1 MQAFTKVIAFIN
13 ENILWGIP
21 LILAILGTGVYL
33 TVRMRAMQVK
43 KFPTVVNAT
52 LGETFKSVKKKGDKE
67 KGKDKKTVSA
77 FEAFSSAI
85 SGTVGTGNIVGVTGA
100 IISGGPGAVLWMW
113 ISAFFGMITKYAE
126 NVLGLFFRK
135 KDKDG
140 EMNGGPMY
148 YIENGLKLRWLALIF
163 AGCCAL
169 AAVGMGMVQS
179 NSISGTLQGAIAG
192 SDSQLAKIVAIVTG
206 IVIVLVT
213 ALIVIGGIKRIGKV
227 ASVVVPFM
235 AILFIIMALAVIAV
249 NVTAVP
255 KAFALIFKG
264 AFSFRAVSGGFFGYT
279 IMMAMRYGFA
289 RGVFSNEAGLGSS
302 CIAHSASENK
312 EPVKQGLW
320 GILEVFIDTFIIC
333 TLTALS
339 LLCVAIK
346 TGLYDFTN
354 VAGNGGLEKNFLA
367 QFAFSNTF
375 GTVGTVLFSIMLP
388 LFAFTTILAWSYYG
402 QQSVRYLFGKR
413 GKIAENC
420 FKILYVGL
428 LMVGA
433 LVASDFVWQLD
444 DMFNA
449 LMALPNLIALLLLG
463 GLVVKITKNY
473 FARLKGEKVAPMLSA
488 YPEANAEFLDALL
501 KENAPSVKEEMR
513 ELLPNAE
520 ETTEK

>member
-21 LILAILGTGVYL
+21 LILAILGTGIYL

-43 KFPTVVNAT
+43 KFPTVMGAT
-52 LGETFKSVKKKGDKE
+52 LGETFKSVKKKGEKKE
-67 KGKDKKTVSA
+67 KEKDKKTVSA
-77 FEAFSSAI
+77 FEAFASAI

-113 ISAFFGMITKYAE
+113 ISAFFGMITKYSE
-126 NVLGLFFRK
+126 NVLGMFFRK
-135 KDKDG
+135 KDKNG
-140 EMNGGPMY
+140 EMNGGPMH
-148 YIENGLKLRWLALIF
+148 YIEHGLKFRTLAIVFSL
-163 AGCCAL
+163 CCCL
-169 AAVGMGMVQS
+169 AAIGMGMVQA
-179 NSISGTLQGAIAG
+179 NAISGTLQGAIAG
-192 SDSQLAKIVAIVTG
+192 DNTKLAKIIAVITG
-206 IVIVLVT
+206 IVVVLVT

-235 AILFIIMALAVIAV
+235 AILFILMALVVITINISV
-249 NVTAVP
+249 VP

-264 AFSFRAVSGGFFGYT
+264 AFSFRAVGGGFFGYT

-320 GILEVFIDTFIIC
+320 GILEVFIDTFVIC

-339 LLCVAIK
+339 LLCAAIK

-354 VAGNGGLEKNFLA
+354 VAGNTGLEKNFLA
-367 QFAFSNTF
+367 QFAFHHPF

-402 QQSVRYLFGKR
+402 QQSVRYLFGKH
-413 GKIAENC
+413 GKVAENC
-420 FKILYVGL
+420 FKVLYVGL

-433 LVASDFVWQLD
+433 VVASDLVWQLD

-449 LMALPNLIALLLLG
+449 LMALPNLIALLMLG

-473 FARLKGEKVAPMLSA
+473 FARLKGERVAPMLSA
-488 YPEANAEFLDALL
+488 DPALNAEFLDALL
-501 KENAPSVKEEMR
+501 KEGEPSVSEEMR
-513 ELLPNAE
+513 TLLPKIE
-520 ETTEK
+520 E